1 MSGNTLFAI
10 FWLVVGAVIVTALL
24 VPTPEERI
32 ELERIRSQQKKHPS
46 CLTKEE
52 VINALTKVNAVK
64 AEWPA
69 KEDMVFEEAAK
80 KESIK

>member
-52 VINALTKVNAVK
+52 VIKLSVGKSKSDFYKRV
-64 AEWPA
+64 
-69 KEDMVFEEAAK
+69 
-80 KESIK
+80 SS